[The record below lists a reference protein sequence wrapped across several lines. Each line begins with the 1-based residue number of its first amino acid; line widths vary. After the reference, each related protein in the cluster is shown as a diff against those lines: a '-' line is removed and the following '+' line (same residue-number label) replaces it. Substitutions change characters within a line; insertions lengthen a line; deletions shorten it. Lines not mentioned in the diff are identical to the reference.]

1 MQRVVPMLEYELA
14 LDVFV
19 EADAAGSSAASGS
32 VPRREAFMARLCE
45 APFDLHAG
53 PWVRFGLLRH
63 ASDAGGGSTLV
74 AAMHHI
80 AGDEW
85 STGVLDR
92 ELRALTSAAADT
104 PSLSSQQLA
113 ALPALPQL
121 TVQYTDFAHWQREV
135 LSVVSESQLAYWRAT
150 LGHGG
155 PAPLEL
161 PTDRPR
167 PKLQTFNGAY
177 TAVAVDGEVVAS
189 LEGVRR
195 RAGATM
201 FMVLL
206 AAFQLLLGRYSRQE
220 AVCVGSPYAGRDEA
234 GTQGI
239 VGYFDSTLALLLEL
253 SGEPTFVELLG
264 RARSAAL
271 GAFAHAD
278 VPFARVVDAL
288 GVARDASR
296 TPVFQAMFVLLAE
309 RTDGAESGVSD
320 SERGGGVASDLDDDS
335 ETIGTAKFDLTLFVE
350 GSLEQGS
357 LEYNTDLFDGA
368 TARRMAAHFARLL
381 RSIAAAPG
389 AAAPTLELMDDDERD
404 RVLHEWAGEAGSL
417 PSALCLHQL
426 FQQQAQRRP
435 TAEAATFLGA
445 TIDYAS
451 LDASAAALATTLR
464 SDHGVSADTPVALC
478 LDRGHGMLVAILG
491 VLQAGGGYVPMDPKY
506 PFARVA
512 SILETCGAGVVV
524 TTEDLVGAESLQGH
538 GGGVQLLAVPTA
550 VVVSGAGVSA
560 IGEPAGDAAFAL
572 GNLAY
577 ILFTSGS
584 TGRPKGVELSH
595 EAVLTCVHHMLCDS
609 TIAVDGAMRYVQTTT
624 YTFDV
629 SVPEIFVPLCCGGVV
644 ALAKPDALLDF
655 DYCEQLIR
663 QQAVTMWG
671 LVPSVLAAFV
681 GHCAVPSCLRH
692 VLPIGEALLPETCRR
707 FFAQREGGTSLWN
720 WYGPTEAAVGATI
733 LQVTPALAEQ
743 ARVGAMPIG
752 TFYEYHT
759 GCVVDAALRPV
770 GVGVPGELLLGGP
783 CLARGYCNSPDLTD
797 KAFIQW
803 SPDGGQQTVPTR
815 QYRTGDLVRWQQ
827 RRGAGVHGAHRLPGQ
842 GQRLPHR
849 AGGDRGRGRRGAGR
863 AGGRGH
869 RAGGH
874 AGAQAHRALRHA
886 RGCRCGGGAGGVQ
899 AKAAALHGAVGGGDA
914 GVMAADGQREDRPQ
928 GAAGA
933 HGRRRRGR
941 GGGVRGGGDGAGGE
955 PRRRLPG
962 RPRPP
967 VRGEHK
973 RELLRPRRQLAGGGA
988 AGARAAG
995 CR

>member
-1 MQRVVPMLEYELA
+1 MTR
-14 LDVFV
+14 
-19 EADAAGSSAASGS
+19 
-32 VPRREAFMARLCE
+32 
-45 APFDLHAG
+45 
-53 PWVRFGLLRH
+53 
-63 ASDAGGGSTLV
+63 
-74 AAMHHI
+74 
-80 AGDEW
+80 
-85 STGVLDR
+85 
-92 ELRALTSAAADT
+92 
-104 PSLSSQQLA
+104 
-113 ALPALPQL
+113 
-121 TVQYTDFAHWQREV
+121 
-135 LSVVSESQLAYWRAT
+135 
-150 LGHGG
+150 
-155 PAPLEL
+155 
-161 PTDRPR
+161 
-167 PKLQTFNGAY
+167 
-177 TAVAVDGEVVAS
+177 
-189 LEGVRR
+189 
-195 RAGATM
+195 
-201 FMVLL
+201 
-206 AAFQLLLGRYSRQE
+206 
-220 AVCVGSPYAGRDEA
+220 
-234 GTQGI
+234 
-239 VGYFDSTLALLLEL
+239 
-253 SGEPTFVELLG
+253 
-264 RARSAAL
+264 
-271 GAFAHAD
+271 
-278 VPFARVVDAL
+278 
-288 GVARDASR
+288 
-296 TPVFQAMFVLLAE
+296 
-309 RTDGAESGVSD
+309 
-320 SERGGGVASDLDDDS
+320 
-335 ETIGTAKFDLTLFVE
+335 
-350 GSLEQGS
+350 
-357 LEYNTDLFDGA
+357 
-368 TARRMAAHFARLL
+368 
-381 RSIAAAPG
+381 
-389 AAAPTLELMDDDERD
+389 RD

-478 LDRGHGMLVAILG
+478 LDRSHEMLVAILG

-538 GGGVQLLAVPTA
+538 GGGVQLLAVPG

-572 GNLAY
+572 GDLAY

-595 EAVLTCVHHMLCDS
+595 EAVLTCVHHMLRDS
-609 TIAVDGAMRYVQTTT
+609 ALAVDGALRYVQTTT

-681 GHCAVPSCLRH
+681 AHCAVPSCLRH

-759 GCVVDAALRPV
+759 GCVVDAGLRPV

-803 SPDGGQQTVPTR
+803 SPDGGRQTVATR
-815 QYRTGDLVRWQQ
+815 QYRTGDLVRWSSND
-827 RRGAGVHGAHRLPGQ
+827 GVLEFMGRIDFQVKVNGFRIEPGEIEAVAAEAQ
-842 GQRLPHR
+842 GVREAVATVREDTPGLKRIVLYATPADADVEAALAACKRKLPHYMVPSAVVTLESWPRTGSGKIDRKALPAPTDGGGEGGEAVFVAAATALEASLADAFQAVLGLQSAVSTSASFFDLGGNSLAAVRLVHALR
-849 AGGDRGRGRRGAGR
+849 AADNIGGIPAPLGLADVFGHPTVSALAGR
-863 AGGRGH
+863 I
-869 RAGGH
+869 
-874 AGAQAHRALRHA
+874 RALQA
-886 RGCRCGGGAGGVQ
+886 ESDGGAGAALARPPLVPAPAADLHPLSANQEQMLVLFDLDRTSPVYNMAHVQHFDEQLDASAVRRCLEALVERHPTLRTHVVEDGATGDAMQRVVGMSEYEVVFEVLAVEDGSESGEAFVSRLCDAPFDLYAGPWARFGLLQHGEAGDEGVGSTLVLGMHHIAGDGWSSGVLTRELAALYDAAMEDQ
-899 AKAAALHGAVGGGDA
+899 ALSGAALCAAAGLVPLEVQYVDFAHW
-914 GVMAADGQREDRPQ
+914 QREWLSVVSEGQLAYWRGQLGRGGP

-933 HGRRRRGR
+933 ADGPASSEAADLQRWKRAGGCWTRRWWPAWRGCSGRRARRCTWCCW
-941 GGGVRGGGDGAGGE
+941 
-955 PRRRLPG
+955 
-962 RPRPP
+962 RPSS
-967 VRGEHK
+967 
-973 RELLRPRRQLAGGGA
+973 
-988 AGARAAG
+988 
-995 CR
+995 CC